1 MNNFTYCNP
10 TELVFGRGAEREI
23 GSHMRRACPDAK
35 KVLVVYGSGSV
46 VRSGVL
52 ASVTQS
58 CRDAGFEVIEK
69 GGVHP
74 NPSVEFVRECIDL
87 ARSEGVDLILAAGGG
102 SVIDTAKAAAMG
114 VPYAGD
120 VWDFFCG
127 KAQPEKAL
135 PVCCVLTIPAAGSE
149 QSVRVVISNGH
160 VKAACGNGVVRPKV
174 SAINPEIFFTLPQ
187 RQMSAGVI
195 DMMSHILERYFTNTE
210 GVDFTSTEA
219 EGALRVIMRNGI
231 KLMQKMDDYEA
242 WAEIGLA
249 GSFAHNGFFGLG
261 HEEDWACHG
270 IEHEI
275 SAWHDITHGVGLAI
289 ITPHWMRYSLN
300 DKTLPRFVQ
309 YGVKVWGLD
318 PKGDPMTIANKAIDM
333 TADFFAS
340 IGIARRLSEVGVT
353 DEHFEA
359 MAEHVG
365 KCWWSLAG
373 ALRPI
378 DKDGVLEILKASL

>member
-270 IEHEI
+270 IEHEL
-275 SAWHDITHGVGLAI
+275 SGWNAEVTHGAGLAVI
-289 ITPHWMRYSLN
+289 IPSWMAFVA
-300 DKTLPRFVQ
+300 KTRPARVE
-309 YGVKVWGLD
+309 
-318 PKGDPMTIANKAIDM
+318 
-333 TADFFAS
+333 DF
-340 IGIARRLSEVGVT
+340 
-353 DEHFEA
+353 
-359 MAEHVG
+359 
-365 KCWWSLAG
+365 
-373 ALRPI
+373 ALRVMRVEKGATQEETVARGI
-378 DKDGVLEILKASL
+378 EALKAFYRTLGMPVTLAELKVPEAPIEKLAKGAVRKGLLGKYVPLDEAAVKTILENAR